1 MDLLYSRYA
10 NPMELMNHYI
20 NENRFGEFVS
30 NILDVEYKRKREERE
45 RDEDWKLW
53 FAYLLGMH
61 EESFK
66 DWKREIFQTAEKA
79 AGRVSDMNMTEDDI
93 SNIIESTFQD
103 RGR

>member
-10 NPMELMNHYI
+10 NPMELMNYYI

-30 NILDVEYKRKREERE
+30 NILDAEYKRKREERE

-61 EESFK
+61 EESFEE
-66 DWKREIFQTAEKA
+66 WKNGLFRKSGKAEA
-79 AGRVSDMNMTEDDI
+79 VSDMNMTEDDI
-93 SNIIESTFQD
+93 SNIIASTFQD
-103 RGR
+103 IGR